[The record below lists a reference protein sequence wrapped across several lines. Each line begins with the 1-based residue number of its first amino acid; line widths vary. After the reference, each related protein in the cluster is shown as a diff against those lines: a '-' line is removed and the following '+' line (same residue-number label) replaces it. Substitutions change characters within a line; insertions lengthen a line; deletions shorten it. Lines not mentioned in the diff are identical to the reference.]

1 MLYFLIFFGLAAW
14 LIYYLTQKGRKE
26 ADNYFRKA
34 AEYNAKAIKK
44 TKTKAKE
51 NNSYK
56 VS

>member
-14 LIYYLTQKGRKE
+14 LIYHLTQKGRKE

-44 TKTKAKE
+44 TKTKAKA
-51 NNSYK
+51 K
-56 VS
+56 RK